1 MNERKGVFFC
11 ITILFSLTNAFS
23 QISQSEKFMMDFRNQ
38 KISDIIYSLAEIYDE
53 SVVVDE
59 TVTGNISYHLE
70 ENNFENALKKLCDN
84 SHLYLSKSDGA
95 YFVSRIKISI
105 DEKEKISINS
115 EDVNIELFINTLSRK
130 VNKTIMYDSLPN
142 TVVSIRVANSDV
154 EDILNL
160 VLLKLP
166 GFGLEKVSEGFYLS
180 KTAGANNS
188 RRNIDIFKITK
199 KDDEYSLTVQKAM
212 FSTILDSLFKK
223 AEKEF
228 SLLIKS
234 SIQLENI
241 NYAEKKF
248 DEVLRLLLEQG
259 NCDYS
264 VGKNGVYY
272 IFEVQKKDVLKNLKE
287 IKIVTLKNLTVDTLI
302 TLMPSELNSSSF
314 MKFDKGTNTIV
325 LNGSKS
331 EIEPIISFIE
341 KVDVLN
347 VRENSVKTLKLSFI
361 KGSELVKSI
370 PSTISKENIQL
381 STDESIVFFMGSEIQ
396 FDEIKKIVSE
406 VDIPKQQIRYQILV
420 IQRQKT
426 SGINWS
432 TSYSESS
439 TDKGYEKN
447 HSVLLS
453 NIFNMNFD
461 VITNFGIQFAVGL
474 NVELSNGK
482 SHVLADTTL
491 NGISG
496 ETITFSNTNTYRYR
510 DIIVDT
516 SGDLY
521 TSTTREIA
529 SGLTLSI
536 NGWSS
541 GDDMVTVKV
550 DAQVSKQGSV
560 DSSTDTTNPPSTSE
574 KKVSTNIRSK
584 SGEPVIIGGLFQ
596 QETDMT
602 EKRIP
607 FLGSIPFL
615 GELFKSKIESKA
627 DTEFIIY
634 LVPFVEKN
642 KKGKVEVEANIER
655 LVKKY
660 LLQEKI

>member
-1 MNERKGVFFC
+1 M
-11 ITILFSLTNAFS
+11 
-23 QISQSEKFMMDFRNQ
+23 
-38 KISDIIYSLAEIYDE
+38 
-53 SVVVDE
+53 
-59 TVTGNISYHLE
+59 
-70 ENNFENALKKLCDN
+70 KKLCDN
-84 SHLYLSKSDGA
+84 SHLYLSKADGA

-105 DEKEKISINS
+105 NEKEKISINS

-142 TVVSIRVANSDV
+142 AVVSIRVANSDV

-212 FSTILDSLFKK
+212 FSTVLESLFKK

-228 SLLIKS
+228 SLLIKNS
-234 SIQLENI
+234 VQLENI
-241 NYAEKKF
+241 NYAEKEF
-248 DEVLRLLLEQG
+248 DEALRLLLEQG

-287 IKIVTLKNLTVDTLI
+287 TKIVTLKNLTVDTLI
-302 TLMPSELNSSSF
+302 SIMPSELNSSSF

-331 EIEPIISFIE
+331 EIEPINSFIE

-347 VRENSVKTLKLSFI
+347 VKENSVKTLKLNFI
-361 KGSELVKSI
+361 KGSELIKSL

-396 FDEIKKIVSE
+396 FTEIKKIVSE

-426 SGINWS
+426 SGMNWS
-432 TSYSESS
+432 TSYSETS
-439 TDKGYEKN
+439 TDKEYEKT

-461 VITNFGIQFAVGL
+461 VITNFGIQFAAGL
-474 NVELSNGK
+474 NAELSEGK

-541 GDDMVTVKV
+541 GDGMVTVKI

-574 KKVSTNIRSK
+574 KKVSTNVRSK

-596 QETDMT
+596 QETDVT

-615 GELFKSKIESKA
+615 GELFKSKVESKA

-642 KKGKVEVEANIER
+642 KKGKIEVKANIER

>member
-1 MNERKGVFFC
+1 MNRRKGVFFY
-11 ITILFSLTNAFS
+11 IAILFSLTDIFS
-23 QISQSEKFMMDFRNQ
+23 QSQKSEKFMMDFRNQ

-59 TVTGNISYHLE
+59 TVTGNTSYHLE

-84 SHLYLSKSDGA
+84 SHLYLSKADGA

-105 DEKEKISINS
+105 NEKEKISINS

-142 TVVSIRVANSDV
+142 AVVSIRVANSDV

-212 FSTILDSLFKK
+212 FSTVLESLFKK

-228 SLLIKS
+228 SLLIKNS
-234 SIQLENI
+234 VQLENI
-241 NYAEKKF
+241 NYAEKEF

-264 VGKNGVYY
+264 IGKNGVYY

-287 IKIVTLKNLTVDTLI
+287 TKIITLKNLTVDTLI
-302 TLMPSELNSSSF
+302 SIMPSELNSSSF

-331 EIEPIISFIE
+331 EIEPINSFIE

-347 VRENSVKTLKLSFI
+347 VKENSVKTLKLNFI
-361 KGSELVKSI
+361 KGSELIKSL

-396 FDEIKKIVSE
+396 FTEIKKIVSE

-426 SGINWS
+426 SGMNWS
-432 TSYSESS
+432 TSYSETS
-439 TDKGYEKN
+439 TDKEYEKT

-474 NVELSNGK
+474 NAELSEGK

-516 SGDLY
+516 GGDLY

-541 GDDMVTVKV
+541 GDGMVTVKI

-574 KKVSTNIRSK
+574 KKVSTNVRSK

-596 QETDMT
+596 QETDVT

-615 GELFKSKIESKA
+615 GELFKSKVESKA

-660 LLQEKI
+660 LLQEKL